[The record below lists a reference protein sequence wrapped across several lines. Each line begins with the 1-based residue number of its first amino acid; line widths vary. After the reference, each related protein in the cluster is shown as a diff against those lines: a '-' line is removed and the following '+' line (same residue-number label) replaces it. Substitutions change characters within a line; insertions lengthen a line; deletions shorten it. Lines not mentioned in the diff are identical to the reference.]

1 MRPLISRATIAGLS
15 LLALVT
21 AACTS
26 SGQSSSTP
34 TDGSASAVTSPS
46 ASSAPLAQLVGRW
59 EQVHHCQD
67 LVTALD
73 KADLGAMIPQEVTEY
88 FPDKGVQQLAQ
99 KTDPCAGAK
108 PFRHSHFFDELGQF
122 GSLDQNLSQVDDG
135 TYKIV
140 NGHTFRIGS
149 STFQYHVING
159 DTLTL
164 DPVITPA
171 ERREGLAD
179 PLKFSAASWMMAVA
193 YPGTTWHRVPCDGW
207 C

>member
-1 MRPLISRATIAGLS
+1 MRRLITRATIAALS
-15 LLALVT
+15 LVALVT
-21 AACTS
+21 SACTS
-26 SGQSSSTP
+26 GGQSSSTP
-34 TDGSASAVTSPS
+34 TGQKASAVTSPS
-46 ASSAPLAQLVGRW
+46 TSSAPIAPLVGRW

-73 KADLGAMIPQEVTEY
+73 KANLGAMIPQEVTEY
-88 FPDKGVQQLAQ
+88 FPDESVQQLAQ

-135 TYKIV
+135 KYNIV

-149 STFQYHVING
+149 STFHYRVING

-164 DPVITPA
+164 DPVITPPNGA
-171 ERREGLAD
+171 
-179 PLKFSAASWMMAVA
+179 KAS
-193 YPGTTWHRVPCDGW
+193 RIR
-207 C
+207 

>member
-1 MRPLISRATIAGLS
+1 MTRAAIAGLS
-15 LLALVT
+15 LVALASV
-21 AACTS
+21 ACTS
-26 SGQSSSTP
+26 SEQSSSTP
-34 TDGSASAVTSPS
+34 TDGSASVVLSPS
-46 ASSAPLAQLVGRW
+46 ASSTPVAPLVGRW
-59 EQVHHCQD
+59 EQVHHCED
-67 LVTALD
+67 LVAALD

-88 FPDKGVQQLAQ
+88 FPGESVQQLAH
-99 KTDPCAGAK
+99 KADPCAGAE

-140 NGHTFRIGS
+140 DGHTFRIGS

-193 YPGTTWHRVPCDGW
+193 YPGTTWHRVPCEGW